1 MGGGGGGLRP
11 QDSSTYFIQI
21 FHPNQPKH
29 HLKWKLA
36 SLSACRV
43 FEHHPK
49 LHSFAARWRRSSLVW
64 LTKFANFWDDNFWKI
79 IIFYLL
85 RQYVHQMKAENIL
98 NSNLASKMQFVMKK
112 FAKNEFFKI
121 FVSFLTAF
129 FFRNSNFSKNLLYNH
144 PFLWL
149 PLVFNMKK
157 GIYMKVR
164 HSPPHCTQGGEPL
177 KIPGA

>member
-1 MGGGGGGLRP
+1 MF
-11 QDSSTYFIQI
+11 SWFCIVN
-21 FHPNQPKH
+21 FHANQPKH

-49 LHSFAARWRRSSLVW
+49 LHSFAARWRLSSLVW
-64 LTKFANFWDDNFWKI
+64 LTKIANFWDDNFWKI
-79 IIFYLL
+79 IIFYLH

-98 NSNLASKMQFVMKK
+98 NSNFASKIQFVMEKICKK
-112 FAKNEFFKI
+112 WVFQNFRFI
-121 FVSFLTAF
+121 FDSIF
-129 FFRNSNFSKNLLYNH
+129 FFRNSNFSKNLLYNP

-164 HSPPHCTQGGEPL
+164 HSPPHRTQGGEPL